1 MGGKDSVVRRL
12 YSLWY
17 RANRGSKRP
26 LAADLDAYV
35 KEHLEQKD
43 HHRDRHDAQDCRHD
57 IVDASL
63 HRVLAAEYCHL
74 DN

>member
-35 KEHLEQKD
+35 KEHLEQKTQI
-43 HHRDRHDAQDCRHD
+43 QDQ
-57 IVDASL
+57 
-63 HRVLAAEYCHL
+63 
-74 DN
+74 